1 MMGMIKQYAAGRSAL
16 GEEILR
22 NLRKDFLVEF
32 RSRFALNVSIAFA
45 VIATVSLS
53 LTAGGT
59 PFSPLVQSILLWII
73 IFFSAMNG
81 LSHIF
86 VREED
91 QATSLFLR
99 ITVSVDSVFISKFLY
114 NQIFMMIIIA
124 VVTPLFL
131 FFLQIHVA
139 LICYFICT
147 AIAGGMAIASCT
159 TIVAAMV
166 AKAGGRG
173 SLFSILSFPLLL
185 PVLWVS
191 ISSTRGALDGSSPA
205 EDASLVFLLAFSG
218 FISAISFLLFRFVWI
233 EE

>member
-1 MMGMIKQYAAGRSAL
+1 MTVTRKPYAGGRSAL
-16 GEEILR
+16 VEEVLR
-22 NLRKDFLVEF
+22 NLRKDFSVEF
-32 RSRFALNVSIAFA
+32 RSGFALNVSIAFA

-53 LTAGGT
+53 LTAGGS
-59 PFSPLVQSILLWII
+59 PFPPLVQSILLWII

-91 QATSLFLR
+91 QSTSLFLR
-99 ITVSVDSVFISKFLY
+99 ITVSVDSIFISKFVY

-131 FFLQIHVA
+131 FFLQLHVR
-139 LICYFICT
+139 LTGYFICT
-147 AIAGGMAIASCT
+147 AISGGIAIASCT

-166 AKAGGRG
+166 AKSGGRG
-173 SLFSILSFPLLL
+173 ALFSILSFPLLL

-191 ISSTRGALDGSSPA
+191 ISSTRRALDGTSPA
-205 EDASLVFLLAFSG
+205 EYGSLVFLLAFSG

-233 EE
+233 GE